1 MLFKEGLTSLK
12 FQEEEFNMK
21 KEEMMVIE
29 KAEEGLDLKGKYFEE
44 EELLV
49 IKEEDELMEI
59 KDEEEM
65 MMEIKDEED
74 KMTME
79 REIKWGTM
87 IPLVGGSALGCERAA
102 GSLPQYHL
110 SYSPFA
116 NNEAHLRNH
125 WADEQVCK
133 QFQSILF

>member
-1 MLFKEGLTSLK
+1 MKEG
-12 FQEEEFNMK
+12 
-21 KEEMMVIE
+21 MMLIK
-29 KAEEGLDLKGKYFEE
+29 KAEEGLNFKGEYFE

-49 IKEEDELMEI
+49 IKEEEELLEI
-59 KDEEEM
+59 KDEEM
-65 MMEIKDEED
+65 M
-74 KMTME
+74 ME

-116 NNEAHLRNH
+116 NNEAHLRSH
-125 WADEQVCK
+125 WADKQVCQK
-133 QFQSILF
+133 CLLLYDFNVFGLINFQSRPD

>member
-1 MLFKEGLTSLK
+1 
-12 FQEEEFNMK
+12 MK

-29 KAEEGLDLKGKYFEE
+29 KAEEGLNLKGKYFEE

-74 KMTME
+74 KMMME

-116 NNEAHLRNH
+116 NNEAHLRSH
-125 WADEQVCK
+125 WADKQVCK
-133 QFQSILF
+133 QFQSILLDFQSSPD

>member
-1 MLFKEGLTSLK
+1 MG
-12 FQEEEFNMK
+12 EEDFNMK
-21 KEEMMVIE
+21 EGMMLIK
-29 KAEEGLDLKGKYFEE
+29 KAEEGLNFKGEYFE

-49 IKEEDELMEI
+49 IKEEEELLEI
-59 KDEEEM
+59 KDEEM
-65 MMEIKDEED
+65 M
-74 KMTME
+74 ME

-116 NNEAHLRNH
+116 NNEAHLRSH
-125 WADEQVCK
+125 WADKQVCK
-133 QFQSILF
+133 KCLLL